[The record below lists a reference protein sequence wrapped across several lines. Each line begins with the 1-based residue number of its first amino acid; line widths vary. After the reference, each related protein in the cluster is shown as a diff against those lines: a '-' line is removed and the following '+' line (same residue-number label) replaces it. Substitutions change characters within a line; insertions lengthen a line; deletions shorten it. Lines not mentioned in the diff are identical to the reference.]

1 MSAVIADDRRG
12 RCYELALEA
21 FVVGEG
27 LELPDGAVLVH
38 GYPRL
43 QGGEFEG
50 SKYGHAWIEWHEKV
64 EHPMFTDDG
73 GKPVVFQ
80 IHTVWDAVSET
91 SLPAPLYY
99 KVGQIDPDECVA
111 YSRAEAREMIVE
123 HETYGPWEKI
133 PDDAIFGPP
142 T

>member
-1 MSAVIADDRRG
+1 MSTDDRRG
-12 RCYELALEA
+12 RCYELALAA
-21 FVVGEG
+21 FLVGEG
-27 LELPDGAVLVH
+27 PELPAGAVLVH
-38 GYPRL
+38 GYPHL

-50 SKYGHAWIEWHEKV
+50 EKYGHAWIEWHEKV

-73 GKPVVFQ
+73 DKPVVFQ
-80 IHTVWDAVSET
+80 
-91 SLPAPLYY
+91 PAPLYY
-99 KVGQIDPDECVA
+99 KVGQIDPDECVT